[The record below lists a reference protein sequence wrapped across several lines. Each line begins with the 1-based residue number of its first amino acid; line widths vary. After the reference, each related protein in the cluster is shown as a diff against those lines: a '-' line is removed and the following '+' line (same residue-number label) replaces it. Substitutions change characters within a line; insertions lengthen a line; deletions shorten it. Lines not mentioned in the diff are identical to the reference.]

1 MTEQSQDQVLDQVEE
16 QSQDQVPEEES
27 GEGNNP
33 SKVEVNGELID
44 IDELK
49 KGYMRQSDY
58 TRKTQQLS
66 QAKSKSLDE
75 LKESNPDLYEQVVQ
89 PLREAGLATKEEMML
104 AFHEEVAKLD
114 EKKNADKTAKQF
126 FENNPDLEKSQKAI
140 LELSKNTGMTPEEV
154 AIHYWFA
161 DSDKLQKGKK
171 EVKGK
176 FAPKP
181 KSYSELS
188 RQEKDAYINQTA
200 NIPDNPFYRR

>member
-114 EKKNADKTAKQF
+114 EKKEVEKSTKQF

-154 AIHYWFA
+154 AIHY
-161 DSDKLQKGKK
+161 
-171 EVKGK
+171 
-176 FAPKP
+176 
-181 KSYSELS
+181 
-188 RQEKDAYINQTA
+188 
-200 NIPDNPFYRR
+200 

>member
-27 GEGNNP
+27 GEGNTP
-33 SKVEVNGELID
+33 SVVEVDGELIPLE
-44 IDELK
+44 ELK

-89 PLREAGLATKEEMML
+89 PLREAGLATKEEMLL

-114 EKKNADKTAKQF
+114 EKKKAEKTAKQF
-126 FENNPDLEKSQKAI
+126 FEENPDLEKSQKAI

-188 RQEKDAYINQTA
+188 RQEKDAYINQSA